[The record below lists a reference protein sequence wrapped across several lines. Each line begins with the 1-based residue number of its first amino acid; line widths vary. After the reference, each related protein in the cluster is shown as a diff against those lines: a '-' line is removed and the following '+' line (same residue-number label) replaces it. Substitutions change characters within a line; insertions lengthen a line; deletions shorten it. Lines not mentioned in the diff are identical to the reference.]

1 MFPLPGKVYSSD
13 GERDSALEKN
23 CRFEYFA
30 AHVDCEAGGASLT
43 AVPSL
48 PDDAADGATAASVG
62 SVPSLALPGN
72 SFAAFKFTFFAII
85 AVSSNCKKEEEYSRG
100 AKIMLGRLK
109 SGKNYQSA
117 VKSKCTPKRPHFCYQ
132 FSVRNIYNSL

>member
-23 CRFEYFA
+23 CRLEYFA
-30 AHVDCEAGGASLT
+30 AHVDCRAAGASLT

-48 PDDAADGATAASVG
+48 PDDAAAGTTAASVG
-62 SVPSLALPGN
+62 SISSLALPGN
-72 SFAAFKFTFFAII
+72 SFAAFNFAFFAII
-85 AVSSNCKKEEEYSRG
+85 AVSSNCKKGEYSRR

-109 SGKNYQSA
+109 SGKLY
-117 VKSKCTPKRPHFCYQ
+117 
-132 FSVRNIYNSL
+132 

>member
-1 MFPLPGKVYSSD
+1 VFPLPGKVYSRD

-30 AHVDCEAGGASLT
+30 AHIDCEAAGASLT

-48 PDDAADGATAASVG
+48 PDDAADGATAALVG
-62 SVPSLALPGN
+62 RGPSLPLLGN
-72 SFAAFKFTFFAII
+72 SFAAFNFAFFAII
-85 AVSSNCKKEEEYSRG
+85 AVSSNCKKKEEYRRR

-109 SGKNYQSA
+109 SGKNNQRA
-117 VKSKCTPKRPHFCYQ
+117 LLKSECTPKRPHF
-132 FSVRNIYNSL
+132 

>member
-30 AHVDCEAGGASLT
+30 AHIDCEAAGDPLM

-48 PDDAADGATAASVG
+48 PDDAAGATAASVG
-62 SVPSLALPGN
+62 SISSLALPGN
-72 SFAAFKFTFFAII
+72 SFAAFKFLFFAII
-85 AVSSNCKKEEEYSRG
+85 AVNSSCKKEGE
-100 AKIMLGRLK
+100 
-109 SGKNYQSA
+109 
-117 VKSKCTPKRPHFCYQ
+117 
-132 FSVRNIYNSL
+132 